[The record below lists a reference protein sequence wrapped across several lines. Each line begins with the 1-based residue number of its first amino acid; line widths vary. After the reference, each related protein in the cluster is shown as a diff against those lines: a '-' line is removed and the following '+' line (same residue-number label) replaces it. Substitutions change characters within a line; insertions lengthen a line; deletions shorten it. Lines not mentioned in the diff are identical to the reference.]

1 MQEQVG
7 VAAHTGEVTMA
18 IDETSVRVRIVTLAG
33 ALIGKMS
40 KPKNIRTLD
49 ALNLKGDFFALTEAA
64 VEGHPGSSPSFLAI
78 NKRQVI
84 SIEEIP

>member
-1 MQEQVG
+1 M
-7 VAAHTGEVTMA
+7 
-18 IDETSVRVRIVTLAG
+18 AG

-49 ALNLKGDFFALTEAA
+49 ALNLKGDFFALTEASA
-64 VEGHPGSSPSFLAI
+64 EGDTQARPGFLAI

-84 SIEEIP
+84 SLEEVS